1 MRLFTDRL
9 SRLHPFYETPGD
21 GGGGGG
27 QADSGGGT
35 TNTGDA
41 GGGTTTAPTVYDVSD
56 DTLIRVKGQ
65 QNPVKYGESI
75 RGLQG
80 QFTKASQRAAQLQ
93 KQYDDL
99 NARYQQEQQQRQQAP
114 QQGGQP
120 DMYAQLEALPYLN
133 GKEAAQVV
141 RNIGQQFQQRDM
153 VLMAA
158 LKQLQQT
165 QTLVNNLNQTH
176 SMQSFDSKINGWVTQ
191 GGYPQEAVEF
201 AKVLYLAHEGDDLDQ
216 EFPSILA
223 NYWAKFG
230 KTYDAQKAAKV
241 QQARKSP
248 FIPGTGGNTAP
259 SKPLD
264 IKANLG
270 SKQLG
275 AQLWDLLPH
284 ADEQ

>member
-27 QADSGGGT
+27 AADSGGSAGATDTGGT
-35 TNTGDA
+35 T
-41 GGGTTTAPTVYDVSD
+41 TTTAPTVYDVSD

-75 RGLQG
+75 RSLQS
-80 QFTKASQRAAQLQ
+80 QFTKASQRAAQVQ
-93 KQYDDL
+93 RQYDEL
-99 NARYQQEQQQRQQAP
+99 KAQIQQQQQQQQRQQP
-114 QQGGQP
+114 GQADP
-120 DMYAQLEALPYLN
+120 YASLEALSYLD
-133 GKEAAQVV
+133 GKQAAELA
-141 RNIGQQFQQRDM
+141 RGLGGQFQQRDM

-158 LKQLQQT
+158 LKQLQNT
-165 QTLVNNLNQTH
+165 QALVNQLQQTH
-176 SMQSFDSKINGWVTQ
+176 AAQSFESKINGWVTQ
-191 GGYPQEAVEF
+191 GGLPPEAVEF